1 MHDEPPMARIGAM
14 ISAPARAIMLTE
26 LFDGRAL
33 TMTELAGVAGVSAST
48 ASEHLAQLLEG
59 GFVTREKSGR
69 HNYYRLASP
78 QIAHALEQLVAQT
91 AHVNLADRPGKRP
104 RTPIQQARMCYDH
117 IAGHLGVAIADAL
130 VSNGA
135 LIPLD
140 NDYELT
146 PQGEALLGS
155 FGADIPTLRHSKRLF
170 ARQCLD
176 WSERRHHVAGVVG
189 ATIADLAFANGW
201 IERARERRVLH
212 VTPKGQSALKKHLG
226 LNIKSSGDL
235 LHP

>member
-1 MHDEPPMARIGAM
+1 
-14 ISAPARAIMLTE
+14 
-26 LFDGRAL
+26 
-33 TMTELAGVAGVSAST
+33 
-48 ASEHLAQLLEG
+48 LLQG

-69 HNYYRLASP
+69 HSYFRLASP
-78 QIAHALEQLVAQT
+78 QIAHALEQLVVQT

-104 RTPIQQARMCYDH
+104 RTPIQQARRCYDH

-130 VSNGA
+130 VAKGA
-135 LIPLD
+135 LIPLG

-146 PQGEALLGS
+146 PQGEALLTS
-155 FGADIPTLRHSKRLF
+155 FGADIPTIRHSKRLF

-201 IERARERRVLH
+201 IERARERRVLL
-212 VTPKGQSALKKHLG
+212 VTSKGQSALRKHLG
-226 LNIKSSGDL
+226 LTTFNAS
-235 LHP
+235 